1 MKLKRIIAKWFV
13 KLARKLDPMSVSIL
27 RPRPIINFLSSEHFK
42 LVQLDRKFGKTDAFR
57 FTRDNDPKYMIQCV
71 KRDLADEIANSDII
85 SWSISDDEHDYI
97 RVKVRL
103 WVANYSQINEE
114 EMKDFVKGNE

>member
-1 MKLKRIIAKWFV
+1 MKLRQIIAKWFV

-27 RPRPIINFLSSEHFK
+27 RPRPIINFLSSERFK
-42 LVQLDRKFGKTDAFR
+42 LVQLDRKFCKTDAFR

-71 KRDLADEIANSDII
+71 KRDLADGIANSDII

-97 RVKVRL
+97 RVKACL
-103 WVANYSQINEE
+103 WVANFSQINEE
-114 EMKDFVKGNE
+114 EMKDFEKGNE

>member
-1 MKLKRIIAKWFV
+1 M
-13 KLARKLDPMSVSIL
+13 
-27 RPRPIINFLSSEHFK
+27 
-42 LVQLDRKFGKTDAFR
+42 QLDRKFGKTDAFR

-97 RVKVRL
+97 RVKARL
-103 WVANYSQINEE
+103 WVANFSQINEK
-114 EMKDFVKGNE
+114 EMKGFVK